1 MRKLDAE
8 ADELKLPD
16 EEVLHGTL
24 IDLGNIFIGLL
35 FVTQPETLRRLA
47 FLTVF
52 YASPLRVRGYA
63 LARLVATN
71 LPGEWWERLAKIHQT
86 LEPYF
91 EVGIT
96 FPRTIDE
103 PYGRVTTQPGAPL
116 SARAQKAAHALP
128 WATGL
133 RYAVDRAQWL
143 RREGARL
150 GDLPSQLSEAHNPPT
165 DEFVIEFASRVTQ
178 LQVEIPVL
186 ELWAAVILLK
196 QFFEVEHFDYSEFT
210 PRFAELEKALITEL
224 AKVDHEGVGDRFK
237 GWIKDQK
244 DLQDDMV
251 SSARKQAIKREV
263 IGAIPALM
271 LAPFAAEA
279 AGAWIAEAVST
290 ARWVIIL
297 GRAAAVTAVMQLVGP
312 SGGVGGRPTVTGVL
326 EQFGINLLS
335 EGLGSLLRKFADI
348 AETSNGIRRVM
359 FKVLSARPTAFVVST
374 ATVTAAQVAVAKLEA
389 KVRGQGGET
398 DITALLTLNA
408 ILNGLGFILGAAV
421 RWPRKAA
428 RGETV
433 TVAELVEF
441 NRSEGIV
448 LDETIAE
455 KLIKLRIISLR
466 AVWRQLGAEAEA
478 GTLTPEQVAANKA
491 EMLRLLGEVKGLVP
505 GIAEARGMKFTTA
518 DVLAWLDEMGRAI
531 GSLTHPGPQARVL
544 ALPETT
550 PKLFQLESRDIW
562 GFDPKDPPE
571 PKATE
576 ALKATYLARRNDV
589 VDLVPGEPNR
599 GWEARDPQG
608 RAVIQVLPV
617 QPQVR
622 GLLPPAVKDVGHGEQ
637 FDLGVARLQAQVDAP
652 LLEAQLGDFLSRG
665 GDTLEARMRLVER
678 VLQVLGRPGF
688 SPTPR
693 VWQGLSRFLQLEG
706 DVAVL
711 ARVMRYIGDSK
722 GDLAAVVLTE
732 FSNWDADAVHGLE
745 ALYRIR
751 PNTTGEQ
758 LFALF
763 GDFPEQLTLD
773 LFRAI
778 NDLAPPRSIGLA
790 QVIGRL
796 TSGDLSERATSV
808 VSPQQR
814 GALGEL
820 FRGITLQQANP
831 GKTIGFGVR
840 QRVTDPVTQKEVLR
854 VIDVA
859 VLDVAPGEPS
869 KVPAAQA
876 PILFREEVKE
886 DLERPFGRQSPL
898 RTGEGHHQ

>member
-1 MRKLDAE
+1 MRAAEQHAHDRKEGTQGLIFPIKLRCASAADLLSEPGLEAGLARALGRAFARARSALPAETAVGDGIALRPPHLTSGNATGTQATELLALVQRAIETAARAQSLPRAGVTGRTGPPASDLPRQLAERFDPDRYDPRTGGYNVPSYQRGGNVKVPAKGTADPFAPLVQESDANVASLKALRQSLDQLKQSNAARDAKKKAVDDYIIYSEKYAHAARAISQVEAGTLKKEDVPNELHKSYNVIVGQVFENYRRFRPEWLKKQVEILQNATFDHNVIRAAVRKLDAE

-428 RGETV
+428 RGETGDRGGV
-433 TVAELVEF
+433 
-441 NRSEGIV
+441 G
-448 LDETIAE
+448 
-455 KLIKLRIISLR
+455 RIQPVR
-466 AVWRQLGAEAEA
+466 GDR
-478 GTLTPEQVAANKA
+478 PRRNDRRKA
-491 EMLRLLGEVKGLVP
+491 DQ
-505 GIAEARGMKFTTA
+505 AQ
-518 DVLAWLDEMGRAI
+518 
-531 GSLTHPGPQARVL
+531 THQ
-544 ALPETT
+544 
-550 PKLFQLESRDIW
+550 
-562 GFDPKDPPE
+562 
-571 PKATE
+571 
-576 ALKATYLARRNDV
+576 LARR
-589 VDLVPGEPNR
+589 L
-599 GWEARDPQG
+599 A
-608 RAVIQVLPV
+608 A
-617 QPQVR
+617 
-622 GLLPPAVKDVGHGEQ
+622 A
-637 FDLGVARLQAQVDAP
+637 
-652 LLEAQLGDFLSRG
+652 
-665 GDTLEARMRLVER
+665 
-678 VLQVLGRPGF
+678 GRPG
-688 SPTPR
+688 
-693 VWQGLSRFLQLEG
+693 GG
-706 DVAVL
+706 
-711 ARVMRYIGDSK
+711 GH
-722 GDLAAVVLTE
+722 
-732 FSNWDADAVHGLE
+732 ADARAVRGKQGRDAAPLGRSQRASARDRRGPRDEIHHG
-745 ALYRIR
+745 RC
-751 PNTTGEQ
+751 P
-758 LFALF
+758 
-763 GDFPEQLTLD
+763 
-773 LFRAI
+773 
-778 NDLAPPRSIGLA
+778 GLA
-790 QVIGRL
+790 G
-796 TSGDLSERATSV
+796 
-808 VSPQQR
+808 
-814 GALGEL
+814 
-820 FRGITLQQANP
+820 
-831 GKTIGFGVR
+831 
-840 QRVTDPVTQKEVLR
+840 
-854 VIDVA
+854 
-859 VLDVAPGEPS
+859 
-869 KVPAAQA
+869 
-876 PILFREEVKE
+876 
-886 DLERPFGRQSPL
+886 
-898 RTGEGHHQ
+898 